1 MDLWRWNRDKAL
13 DYNPSDE
20 KGDVEM
26 KEEEEENDN
35 EDKDLEIEN
44 N

>member
-1 MDLWRWNRDKAL
+1 MDRDKAYG
-13 DYNPSDE
+13 YNPSDE

-26 KEEEEENDN
+26 KEEEE
-35 EDKDLEIEN
+35 DKGIDRRQLTTTSLN